1 MVCKNVK
8 IATEICLFKFILFF
22 DIYMVIEARY
32 TALRDLS
39 YILYSKVILNS
50 NGCTGG
56 QTGKGN
62 HHLYASKM
70 MLVLFV

>member
-1 MVCKNVK
+1 
-8 IATEICLFKFILFF
+8 
-22 DIYMVIEARY
+22 MVIEARY